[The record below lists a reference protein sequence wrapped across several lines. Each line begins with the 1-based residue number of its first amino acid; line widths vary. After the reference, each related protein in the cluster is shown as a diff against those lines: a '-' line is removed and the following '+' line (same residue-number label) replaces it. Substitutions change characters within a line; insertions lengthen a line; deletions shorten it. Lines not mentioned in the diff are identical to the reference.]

1 MRMGIV
7 GSGSM
12 EAGTTG
18 AGLGGRMFV
27 FAAGA
32 VLAVLA
38 TAVLFAVLWGDR
50 TAERRVAEE
59 TRVAQRLWESLMEE
73 EAVVMQRA
81 AADPLLVAAL
91 DRNNGQAAAARL
103 PLLGFSSAAL
113 VNSVG
118 QPQISVPAPTDMRLI
133 DERRVAQVLAQND
146 AYTGLVVVGGAV
158 QHMVAAP
165 FGETR
170 PVDRVV
176 LALRTVQPSLTVL
189 ARVLGG
195 SAYLVDGNGALYD
208 RAGALPWEDIQPS
221 LGGGG
226 GDHAK
231 VHRSGRSF
239 EVRTL
244 RLADPAG
251 GNTLALVVARESTLE
266 DMATSLFDTSA
277 ILVLM
282 TVLAASLF
290 GLEWFFRRS
299 LAPIHASLSAL
310 SALADGNTNV
320 AVLGAER
327 SDEAGRLA
335 RTVEVF
341 RNRSR
346 ALQDA
351 EARRGRHW
359 LRQQS
364 FIRKQML
371 RMAETLP
378 DQGRVELLGDLDR
391 IESVTGRGDGAGGDG
406 AGGLAVAF
414 EVMAERVRS
423 QHAALDGMVVQLRA
437 SLDTK
442 TELVELQK
450 QFEIARRMQQAILPA
465 GLPARPDLA
474 AAGLLLPAAEFD
486 GSFYD
491 FFLADDDTLVVLLG
505 QVSGGGL
512 AGGFM
517 TVTARTAVRA
527 LASAGL
533 GPGACLTGANRLLA
547 ADNAAGLRIGLAM
560 GVVTLRNRRFVFAGA
575 GVPAPFLAR
584 RLGDVVDL
592 PVAENPPL
600 GLDAGLTVAET
611 AFDLPVPS
619 TLVLCGSGLLD
630 GTNRFDM
637 PFGRTHMGEVLS
649 GLDDLSADSTVAAV
663 QAALFEHAGGRT
675 VPMARDRTCLAV
687 RVRA

>member
-1 MRMGIV
+1 MRAGIV
-7 GSGSM
+7 K
-12 EAGTTG
+12 

-27 FAAGA
+27 FTAGA

-38 TAVLFAVLWGDR
+38 TAVLFAVVWDDR
-50 TAERRVAEE
+50 TEERRAVEE
-59 TRVAQRLWESLMEE
+59 TRIVQRLWESLMEE
-73 EAVVMQRA
+73 EAVVMQRGV
-81 AADPLLVAAL
+81 ADPLLVAAM
-91 DRNNGQAAAARL
+91 DRGDGQAAAARL
-103 PLLGFSSAAL
+103 RLLGFSAATL
-113 VNSVG
+113 VGSVG
-118 QPQISVPAPTDMRLI
+118 QPLLSVPAPTDIRFI
-133 DERRVAQVLAQND
+133 DERRVGQLLAQND
-146 AYTGLVVVGGAV
+146 VHTGLVIVGGAV
-158 QHMVAAP
+158 QHMLAVP

-170 PVDRVV
+170 PADRAVV
-176 LALRTVQPSLTVL
+176 ALRTVQPSLTVL
-189 ARVLGG
+189 ARILGG
-195 SAYLVDGNGALYD
+195 SAYLVDGKGALYE
-208 RAGALPWEDIQPS
+208 RAGSLSWEEVQPP
-221 LGGGG
+221 LGDGGTE
-226 GDHAK
+226 HAK

-244 RLADPAG
+244 RLTDPAG
-251 GNTLALVVARESTLE
+251 GSTLALVMARETTLA

-277 ILVLM
+277 ILALM

-290 GLEWFFRRS
+290 GLEWYFRRS
-299 LAPIHASLSAL
+299 LAPIHTSLSAL
-310 SALADGNTNV
+310 SALADGDTNV

-327 SDEAGRLA
+327 NDEAGRLA

-391 IESVTGRGDGAGGDG
+391 IESTSGRGDG

-414 EVMAERVRS
+414 EVMAERVRN

-450 QFEIARRMQQAILPA
+450 QFEIARRMQEAILPA

-560 GVVTLRNRRFVFAGA
+560 GVVTPRNRRFVFAGA

-592 PVAENPPL
+592 PVADNPPL
-600 GLDAGLTVAET
+600 GLDPGLTITET
-611 AFDLPVPS
+611 AFDLPVPG

-630 GTNRFDM
+630 GANRFDV
-637 PFGRTHMGEVLS
+637 PFGRTQMGEVLR
-649 GLDDLSADSTVAAV
+649 GLDDLSADSAVAAV
-663 QAALFEHAGGRT
+663 QAALFEHAGGRD

>member
-1 MRMGIV
+1 MRMGI
-7 GSGSM
+7 M
-12 EAGTTG
+12 GTGGMG
-18 AGLGGRMFV
+18 AGLGGRMFL

-38 TAVLFAVLWGDR
+38 TAVLFTVLWGDR
-50 TAERRVAEE
+50 TAERRVTEE
-59 TRVAQRLWESLMEE
+59 TRAAQRLWESLMEE
-73 EAVVMQRA
+73 EAIVMQRA
-81 AADPLLVAAL
+81 AADPLLVAAM
-91 DRNNGQAAAARL
+91 DRNNGQAVAARL

-118 QPQISVPAPTDMRLI
+118 QPLISVPAPTDMRLI

-165 FGETR
+165 FGEAR
-170 PVDRVV
+170 PADRVV

-221 LGGGG
+221 LGGGT
-226 GDHAK
+226 DHAK

-244 RLADPAG
+244 RLADAAG
-251 GNTLALVVARESTLE
+251 GKALALVVARESTLE
-266 DMATSLFDTSA
+266 DMAASLFDTSA

-290 GLEWFFRRS
+290 GLEWYFRRS

-371 RMAETLP
+371 RMAENLP

-391 IESVTGRGDGAGGDG
+391 IESVTGRGDG

-592 PVAENPPL
+592 PVAENAPL
-600 GLDAGLTVAET
+600 GLDPGLTVAET

-630 GTNRFDM
+630 GTNRFDV
-637 PFGRTHMGEVLS
+637 PFGRTHMGDVLS
-649 GLDDLSADSTVAAV
+649 SLDDLSADSTIAAV

>member
-1 MRMGIV
+1 MRMGI
-7 GSGSM
+7 M
-12 EAGTTG
+12 G
-18 AGLGGRMFV
+18 AGLGGRMFL

-38 TAVLFAVLWGDR
+38 TAVLFTVLWGDR
-50 TAERRVAEE
+50 TAERRATEE
-59 TRVAQRLWESLMEE
+59 TRAAQRLWESLMEE

-81 AADPLLVAAL
+81 AGDPLLVAAM
-91 DRNNGQAAAARL
+91 DRGNAQAAAARL
-103 PLLGFSSAAL
+103 PLLGFSSVAL

-118 QPQISVPAPTDMRLI
+118 QPLISVPAPTDMRVI

-170 PVDRVV
+170 PADRVV

-195 SAYLVDGNGALYD
+195 SAYLVDGNGTLYD

-221 LGGGG
+221 LGGGM
-226 GDHAK
+226 DHAK

-244 RLADPAG
+244 RLADAAG
-251 GNTLALVVARESTLE
+251 GKALALVVARESTLE

-310 SALADGNTNV
+310 SALADGDTNV

-450 QFEIARRMQQAILPA
+450 QFEIARRMQEAILPA

-600 GLDAGLTVAET
+600 GVDAGLTVAET

-630 GTNRFDM
+630 GTNRFDV
-637 PFGRTHMGEVLS
+637 PFGRTHMGEVLG

>member
-1 MRMGIV
+1 MR
-7 GSGSM
+7 
-12 EAGTTG
+12 
-18 AGLGGRMFV
+18 AGLGGRMFL
-27 FAAGA
+27 FAAG
-32 VLAVLA
+32 VVVVVLA

-50 TAERRVAEE
+50 TAERRAAEE

-73 EAVVMQRA
+73 EAVAMQRA
-81 AADPLLVAAL
+81 AADPLLVAAM

-113 VNSVG
+113 VNSVV
-118 QPQISVPAPTDMRLI
+118 QPLISVPTPADMRFI

-158 QHMVAAP
+158 QHMLAAP

-170 PVDRVV
+170 PADRVI
-176 LALRTVQPSLTVL
+176 LAMRTVQPSLTVL

-195 SAYLVDGNGALYD
+195 SAYLVDGNGAPYD

-221 LGGGG
+221 LVSGG

-231 VHRSGRSF
+231 VHRAGRSF

-251 GNTLALVVARESTLE
+251 GTTLALVVARESTLE

-282 TVLAASLF
+282 TALAASLF
-290 GLEWFFRRS
+290 GLEWYFRRS

-310 SALADGNTNV
+310 SALADGDTNV

-378 DQGRVELLGDLDR
+378 EQGRMELLGDLDR
-391 IESVTGRGDGAGGDG
+391 IESVTGRGDQ

-465 GLPARPDLA
+465 CLPARPDLT

-512 AGGFM
+512 AAGFM

-533 GPGACLTGANRLLA
+533 GPCACLTGANRLLA
-547 ADNAAGLRIGLAM
+547 ADNAAGLQAGLAM
-560 GVVTLRNRRFVFAGA
+560 GVVTLSKRRFVFAGA

-592 PVAENPPL
+592 PVAASPPL
-600 GLDAGLTVAET
+600 GLGAGQTVAET

-630 GTNRFDM
+630 GVNRFDV
-637 PFGRTHMGEVLS
+637 PFGRAHMSDVLG
-649 GLDDLSADSTVAAV
+649 GLDDLSADSAIAAV

>member
-7 GSGSM
+7 G
-12 EAGTTG
+12 AGTMG

-38 TAVLFAVLWGDR
+38 TAVLFSVLWGDR
-50 TAERRVAEE
+50 TAERRVVEE

-81 AADPLLVAAL
+81 AADPLLVAAM
-91 DRNNGQAAAARL
+91 DRNNGQAVAARL
-103 PLLGFSSAAL
+103 PLLGFSSASL

-118 QPQISVPAPTDMRLI
+118 QPLISVPAPTDMRLI

-170 PVDRVV
+170 PADRVV

-226 GDHAK
+226 GDHAR

-327 SDEAGRLA
+327 NDEAGRLA

-391 IESVTGRGDGAGGDG
+391 IESVTGRGDGAGG
-406 AGGLAVAF
+406 LAVAF

-450 QFEIARRMQQAILPA
+450 QFEIARRMQEAILPA

-630 GTNRFDM
+630 GTNRFDV

>member
-1 MRMGIV
+1 MTTVIMR
-7 GSGSM
+7 
-12 EAGTTG
+12 

-38 TAVLFAVLWGDR
+38 TVILFALLWGDR
-50 TAERRVAEE
+50 TAERRAAEE

-73 EAVVMQRA
+73 EAVVMERA
-81 AADPLLVAAL
+81 TADPLLVAAM

-103 PLLGFSSAAL
+103 PLLGFSAAAL

-118 QPQISVPAPTDMRLI
+118 QPLMSVSGQADMRPTDMHVI

-158 QHMVAAP
+158 QHMLAAP

-170 PVDRVV
+170 PADRAVV
-176 LALRTVQPSLTVL
+176 ALRTVQPSLMVL

-195 SAYLVDGNGALYD
+195 SAYLVDDNGALYD

-221 LGGGG
+221 LANGGA
-226 GDHAK
+226 DYAK
-231 VHRSGRSF
+231 VHRAGRSF

-251 GNTLALVVARESTLE
+251 GNTLSLVVARESTLE

-290 GLEWFFRRS
+290 GLEWYFRRS

-310 SALADGNTNV
+310 SALADGDTNV

-391 IESVTGRGDGAGGDG
+391 IESVTDRGGE

-450 QFEIARRMQQAILPA
+450 QFEIARRMQEAILPA

-512 AGGFM
+512 AAGFM

-547 ADNAAGLRIGLAM
+547 ADNAAGLRVGLAM

-630 GTNRFDM
+630 GTNRFDV
-637 PFGRTHMGEVLS
+637 PFGRTHMGEVLG
-649 GLDDLSADSTVAAV
+649 GLDDLSADSTVSAV
-663 QAALFEHAGGRT
+663 QAALFEHAGGRS